1 MSGMADDTGGR
12 YSDPEQVSWPQDRR
26 GPLRPAQLQSV
37 RTRVSGPGLARIFQF
52 GDAVALGLA
61 SLVGGRFL
69 DMPQPMWFGAPVLAV
84 ALLVATGAYAM
95 NPREAAWRRFG
106 RVLVAAAGSGGAAGM
121 LCGLVEPA
129 FPAIGSAIWALAA
142 GAALVIS
149 HLIWTLVL
157 RSLRGRGLL
166 TPNLVIVGATP
177 AADRLIRRAMK
188 TRDVNILGVFD
199 DRKERVAPRLHG
211 VPVLGRTGDLIDHRI
226 LPFVDKIVITVPAKA
241 SARIAQMLDR
251 LAPIPN
257 PISLL
262 LDDADD
268 EAEAQAVGRIADF
281 DLMQISGPAERSGYL
296 AAKRA
301 FDLALSI
308 AGLIVL
314 LPLLA
319 AIAIAIKLDSPGP
332 VFFRQRR
339 HGYMNEE
346 IVVWKFRSM
355 RTETSDFAAAR
366 QVSAGDDRVTRV
378 GRFIRKTSLDELP
391 QILNVIGGEMSL
403 VGPRPHAIGMLS
415 GGAEASKLVETYAH
429 RHRIKPGLTGWAAV
443 NGSRGP
449 VDTAEDVRRRVALDL
464 EYVERR
470 SFWLDIAIIVRTAP
484 CLLGDSGAVR

>member
-1 MSGMADDTGGR
+1 MADGAGGR
-12 YSDPEQVSWPQDRR
+12 ISAPEHMTGWEDRR
-26 GPLRPAQLQSV
+26 GPLRPARLQSV
-37 RTRVSGPGLARIFQF
+37 RTRVSGAGLARLFQL
-52 GDAVALGLA
+52 GDGVALALA
-61 SLVGGRFL
+61 SFAAGRFL
-69 DMPQPMWFGAPVLAV
+69 PLPQPMWLGAPLMAI

-106 RVLVAAAGSGGAAGM
+106 RVFVAAAAAGGAAG
-121 LCGLVEPA
+121 LVCGLLDRT
-129 FPAIGSAIWALAA
+129 FLALAPA
-142 GAALVIS
+142 AWVLWATLALVGS
-149 HLIWTLVL
+149 HLAWTLILHNL
-157 RSLRGRGLL
+157 RRRGLL
-166 TPNLVIVGATP
+166 TPNLIIVGATP
-177 AADRLIRRAMK
+177 AAGRQIQRALR

-199 DRKERVAPRLHG
+199 DRSDRVGPVVHG
-211 VPVLGRTGDLIDHRI
+211 VPVLGRTRDLIDHRI
-226 LPFVDKIVITVPAKA
+226 LPFVDKIVITVPARA
-241 SARIAQMLDR
+241 SARIAQFLDR

-262 LDDADD
+262 LEGEDA
-268 EAEAQAVGRIADF
+268 EAEAQAVGRLADF

-301 FDLALSI
+301 LDLTASVI
-308 AGLIVL
+308 GLIIL

-319 AIAIAIKLDSPGP
+319 TIALAIKLDSPGP

-355 RTETSDFAAAR
+355 RAEASDPRAAR
-366 QVSAGDDRVTRV
+366 QVRAGDDRVTRV

-449 VDTAEDVRRRVALDL
+449 VDTADDVRRRVALDL

-470 SFWLDIAIIVRTAP
+470 SFWLDIAIILRTAP
-484 CLLGDSGAVR
+484 CLLGDGNTVR

>member
-1 MSGMADDTGGR
+1 MADGGGGR
-12 YSDPEQVSWPQDRR
+12 FTDPEQDFNSPEDRR
-26 GPLRPAQLQSV
+26 GPLRPARLQSV
-37 RTRVSGPGLARIFQF
+37 RTRVSGAGLARLFQL
-52 GDAVALGLA
+52 GDVLALAFA
-61 SLVGGRFL
+61 SISVSWMVRL
-69 DMPQPMWFGAPVLAV
+69 PQPMWLGAPLLAV

-95 NPREAAWRRFG
+95 NPREPAWRRFG
-106 RVLVAAAGSGGAAGM
+106 RVFVAAGAAGGAAGM
-121 LCGLVEPA
+121 ICGLLDPA
-129 FPAIGSAIWALAA
+129 FPAVASANWVVAAMLGLVATHIAWNAVLAA
-142 GAALVIS
+142 
-149 HLIWTLVL
+149 L
-157 RSLRGRGLL
+157 RRRGLL
-166 TPNLVIVGATP
+166 TPNLIVVGATP
-177 AADRLIRRAMK
+177 AAARLIQRALK

-199 DRKERVAPRLHG
+199 DRRDRVAPKLHG
-211 VPVLGRTGDLIDHRI
+211 VPVLGRTSDLIDHRI
-226 LPFVDKIVITVPAKA
+226 LPFVDRIVITVPGKA
-241 SARIAQMLDR
+241 SARVAQLLDR

-262 LDDADD
+262 LDGADA
-268 EAEAQAVGRIADF
+268 ETEAQAVGRIADF

-296 AAKRA
+296 AVKRA
-301 FDLALSI
+301 FDVILSVV
-308 AGLIVL
+308 GLIIL
-314 LPLLA
+314 APLMLTIAA
-319 AIAIAIKLDSPGP
+319 AIRLDSPGP

-355 RTETSDFAAAR
+355 RTEASDVSAAR
-366 QVSAGDDRVTRV
+366 QVTASDERVTRV

-449 VDTAEDVRRRVALDL
+449 IDTAEDVRRRVALDL

-470 SFWLDIAIIVRTAP
+470 SFWLDIAIILRTAP